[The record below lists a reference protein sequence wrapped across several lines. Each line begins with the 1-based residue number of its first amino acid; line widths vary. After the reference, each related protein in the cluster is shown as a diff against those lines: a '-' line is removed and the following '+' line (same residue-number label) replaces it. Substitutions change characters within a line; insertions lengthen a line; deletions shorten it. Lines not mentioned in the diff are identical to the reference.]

1 MNPKGSIYLKDI
13 DGNPVG
19 IGQEFE
25 IRPVSGGFAAFLVT
39 DENFIQLTATCDTIP
54 ACRATLGG
62 LEIIVVDDF

>member
-1 MNPKGSIYLKDI
+1 MSTKGSIYLKDI

-25 IRPVSGGFAAFLVT
+25 IKPVSGGFAAFLIT

-54 ACRATLGG
+54 ACRTALGG
-62 LEIIVVDDF
+62 VGTVVIDDL